1 MDTRGKASKKR
12 CRKTLTPQ
20 QTKDRYDKMT
30 KKKHQKQG
38 QRRLDT
44 LLQPMAHHGLQVS
57 VTRWHRT

>member
-44 LLQPMAHHGLQVS
+44 FLQPTAAGVRDTITS
-57 VTRWHRT
+57 YVN

>member
-20 QTKDRYDKMT
+20 QTKDRHDKMT

-44 LLQPMAHHGLQVS
+44 FLQPTAAGVRDTMTSYVN
-57 VTRWHRT
+57 